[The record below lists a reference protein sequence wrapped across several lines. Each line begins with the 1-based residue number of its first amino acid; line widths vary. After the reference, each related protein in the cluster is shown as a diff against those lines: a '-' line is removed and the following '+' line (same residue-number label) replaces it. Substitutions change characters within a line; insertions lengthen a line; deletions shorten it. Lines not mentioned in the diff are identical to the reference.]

1 MSQGV
6 DLSSPERAIPA
17 PVGFASFA
25 SPVSVRCLRKAR
37 EHGVCEKL
45 GDTPS
50 ARARGH
56 AICGKLG
63 AEQLAANPMKRM
75 VGDWCHRTQSEDC

>member
-50 ARARGH
+50 ARSSGTRHLRKAWCRTVT
-56 AICGKLG
+56 GKSNETHGWRLVSPN
-63 AEQLAANPMKRM
+63 A
-75 VGDWCHRTQSEDC
+75 V